1 MACTEVIGLITKSRE
16 AAYEALRELK
26 RLNHEGWID
35 MTCHVLLDADARS
48 GLRVRETSERA
59 ETIRLAA
66 PGGLTGALI
75 GCFFGP
81 GGALLPSAADAAV
94 DSNAAEAG
102 LDHNPDAVHGEL
114 QPGCSALL
122 VMVEPRYAERVV
134 EEFESRGLTL
144 RRQMQGNQCEL
155 ALRASIEEVK
165 SKIAWLEELLEHESD
180 KAGWTSGAEKEKL
193 ESAIRAGRAELAAEQ
208 EHLQARLMALR
219 AELET
224 RMLEITRGAEKEG
237 AGAAIALSRDI
248 ADVERDITDINEDLA
263 LCILDHLDG
272 LATRASELRE
282 KATQASVDAAA
293 AFEDQEHELEVQM
306 RKYRADLTATL
317 ASSAS
322 LARHCEDRIRSNPRM
337 ENSGVESTLQDHVHK
352 LQQRYALLKADIQ
365 HVQREDSRTWRDLAA
380 GFRQAWRGLRESLN
394 QAVREAG

>member
-1 MACTEVIGLITKSRE
+1 MACTEVIALITKSRD

-26 RLNHEGWID
+26 RLNREGWID

-81 GGALLPSAADAAV
+81 DGALLAS
-94 DSNAAEAG
+94 AAEAG
-102 LDHNPDAVHGEL
+102 LDGNPDAVHGEL

-144 RRQMQGNQCEL
+144 RRQMQGNQCEV

-180 KAGWTSGAEKEKL
+180 KAGWTSGAEKERL

-208 EHLQARLMALR
+208 EHLQARLLALR

-224 RMLEITRGAEKEG
+224 RLLEITRGAEKEG

-248 ADVERDITDINEDLA
+248 AEVERDITDINEDLA

-282 KATQASVDAAA
+282 KATLASVDAAA
-293 AFEDQEHELEVQM
+293 AFEDQEHEIEVQM

-322 LARHCEDRIRSNPRM
+322 LARHCKDRIRSNARLGKA
-337 ENSGVESTLQDHVHK
+337 GVESTLQDHVHK

>member
-1 MACTEVIGLITKSRE
+1 MACTEVIALITKSRD

-26 RLNHEGWID
+26 RLNREGWID
-35 MTCHVLLDADARS
+35 MTCHVLVDADARS

-59 ETIRLAA
+59 ETIRLATS
-66 PGGLTGALI
+66 GGLTGALI

-81 GGALLPSAADAAV
+81 DGVLLAS
-94 DSNAAEAG
+94 AAEAG
-102 LDHNPDAVHGEL
+102 LDGNPDVHGEL
-114 QPGCSALL
+114 QPGCAALL

-144 RRQMQGNQCEL
+144 RRQMQGNQCEV

-180 KAGWTSGAEKEKL
+180 KAGWASGAEKESL

-208 EHLQARLMALR
+208 EHLQARLLALR

-224 RMLEITRGAEKEG
+224 RLLEITRGAEKEG

-282 KATQASVDAAA
+282 KATLASMDAAA
-293 AFEDQEHELEVQM
+293 AFEDQEHEIEVQM

-322 LARHCEDRIRSNPRM
+322 LARHCKDRIRSNATLGKA
-337 ENSGVESTLQDHVHK
+337 GVESTLQDHVHK
-352 LQQRYALLKADIQ
+352 LEQRYALLKADIQ
-365 HVQREDSRTWRDLAA
+365 NVQREDSRTWRDLAA

>member
-1 MACTEVIGLITKSRE
+1 MACTEVIALITKSRE
-16 AAYEALRELK
+16 ATYEALKELK
-26 RLNHEGWID
+26 RLNREGWID

-81 GGALLPSAADAAV
+81 DGVLLASAD
-94 DSNAAEAG
+94 EAG
-102 LDHNPDAVHGEL
+102 PDGGLDAVQGEL
-114 QPGCSALL
+114 QPGCPALL

-144 RRQMQGNQCEL
+144 RRQMQGNQCEV

-180 KAGWTSGAEKEKL
+180 KAGWTSGAEKERL

-208 EHLQARLMALR
+208 EHLQARLLALR
-219 AELET
+219 SELET
-224 RMLEITRGAEKEG
+224 RLLEITRGAEKEG
-237 AGAAIALSRDI
+237 AGEAIALSRDI
-248 ADVERDITDINEDLA
+248 AEVERDITDINEDLA

-282 KATQASVDAAA
+282 KATLASVDAAA
-293 AFEDQEHELEVQM
+293 AFEDQEHEIEVQM

-322 LARHCEDRIRSNPRM
+322 LARHCKDRIRSSARLGKA
-337 ENSGVESTLQDHVHK
+337 GVESTLQDHLHK

-380 GFRQAWRGLRESLN
+380 NFRQAWRGLRESLN

>member
-1 MACTEVIGLITKSRE
+1 MACTEVTALITKSRE

-26 RLNHEGWID
+26 RLNREGWID
-35 MTCHVLLDADARS
+35 IACHVLLDTDAIS

-75 GCFFGP
+75 AYFFGP
-81 GGALLPSAADAAV
+81 DGALLASAADA
-94 DSNAAEAG
+94 G
-102 LDHNPDAVHGEL
+102 LDGNPDAVHGEL
-114 QPGCSALL
+114 QTGCSALL
-122 VMVEPRYAERVV
+122 VMVEARYAERVV
-134 EEFESRGLTL
+134 EEFESRGHTL
-144 RRQMQGNQCEL
+144 RRQMQGNRCEV

-165 SKIAWLEELLEHESD
+165 SKIVWLEELLEHESD
-180 KAGWTSGAEKEKL
+180 KAGWTSGDEKERL
-193 ESAIRAGRAELAAEQ
+193 ESAIRAGRAELVAEQ
-208 EHLQARLMALR
+208 EHLQARLIALR

-224 RMLEITRGAEKEG
+224 RLLEATRGVEKEEG
-237 AGAAIALSRDI
+237 ATAAIALSRDI
-248 ADVERDITDINEDLA
+248 AEFERDITDINEDLA

-282 KATQASVDAAA
+282 KATLASVDAAA
-293 AFEDQEHELEVQM
+293 AFEDQEHEIEVQM

-322 LARHCEDRIRSNPRM
+322 LARRCKDRIRSNAK
-337 ENSGVESTLQDHVHK
+337 SGRAGAESILQDHVHK

-365 HVQREDSRTWRDLAA
+365 RVQRGESRTWRDVAA
-380 GFRQAWRGLRESLN
+380 GFRQAWRGLRESLT